1 MGKRMARANNSFMLG
16 TFVMI
21 ILLFLTVFLF
31 LFWAFRNY
39 GKDQA
44 VQQNGDTFEFVLDQS
59 TLDRPMTLYVND
71 SLIFSGTPSA
81 AITLQ
86 IGRFADESTL
96 LAIDGETD
104 KVSPISLPDKSVK
117 LILSRNGDSFTAQ
130 PAD

>member
-44 VQQNGDTFEFVLDQS
+44 VQQNGDTFKFVLDQS

-86 IGRFADESTL
+86 IGRFANESTL